1 MEIKDNKVKKVL
13 IVDDID
19 NNRILIRALLENY
32 AEETGTNLEIQEA
45 ANGADAV
52 RLATKES
59 FEMIFMDIMMPEM
72 DGIEATRQIRL
83 KDPKVLLIAV
93 SAVDESDRQREI
105 LSKGAEDYIVKP
117 INTEI
122 FSTRLSMYDTLI
134 TSRNTN
140 HFPLNASHVN
150 LFTKEIFSRQLTFFI
165 ENEEQLSE
173 FWEFYLLNQ
182 VNSSAILSAAVRTI
196 YSIGSVAI
204 KLNAKIQICTEENE
218 SNIYFTITQIDQID
232 PKIIRLILLKNSDL
246 SDYKQSDSK
255 LSIKIAIENAITIQP
270 ISESISN
277 ASSTKN
283 IVPDVK
289 AAQNI
294 DKSISADYSQKQ
306 VPLQVYNYME
316 MDDMDEITDFI
327 SNLDSLMLIV
337 GSGDIH
343 LNEVNEIAYNLERI
357 SKTTSLY
364 SESYPI
370 SIALGNL
377 ANDIRNYS
385 DQFVQKSS
393 NLGTLC
399 TAFSRDLSTWIRLIF
414 NDGATSVN
422 YMDDTIISNAQ
433 MITAMLKM
441 DEASEEEADLDDIF
455 DF

>member
-1 MEIKDNKVKKVL
+1 MKKVL

-32 AEETGTNLEIQEA
+32 AEENGINLEIQEA
-45 ANGADAV
+45 VNGAEAV
-52 RLATKES
+52 SLATQES
-59 FEMIFMDIMMPEM
+59 FEVIFMDIMMPEM
-72 DGIEATRQIRL
+72 DGIEATRQIRI

-134 TSRNTN
+134 ASRKLNYL
-140 HFPLNASHVN
+140 PLNSSHVN

-204 KLNAKIQICTEENE
+204 KLNVKIQICAEENE
-218 SNIYFTITQIDQID
+218 SNIYFTITHIDQID
-232 PKIIRLILLKNSDL
+232 PKIIRLILLKNNDL
-246 SDYKQSDSK
+246 SDYKHSDSK
-255 LSIKIAIENAITIQP
+255 LSIRIVLKNNAVGQTIP
-270 ISESISN
+270 EP
-277 ASSTKN
+277 SSKN
-283 IVPDVK
+283 IESNVK
-289 AAQNI
+289 IPETMNTVVQ
-294 DKSISADYSQKQ
+294 DDYSQKQ
-306 VPLQVYNYME
+306 LPLQVYNYME
-316 MDDMDEITDFI
+316 IDDMDEITDFI
-327 SNLDSLMLIV
+327 SNLDSLMLVV

-414 NDGATSVN
+414 NDGATSVD

-433 MITAMLKM
+433 MITSMLKM
-441 DEASEEEADLDDIF
+441 DETSEEEADLDDIF